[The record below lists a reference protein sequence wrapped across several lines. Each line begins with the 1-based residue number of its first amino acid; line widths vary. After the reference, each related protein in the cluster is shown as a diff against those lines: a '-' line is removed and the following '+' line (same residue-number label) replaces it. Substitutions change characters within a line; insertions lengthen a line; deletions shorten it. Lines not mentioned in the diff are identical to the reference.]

1 MKVPR
6 SSHPAAQAT
15 FRAGHSALASALL
28 ALTLGAAPAGAQT
41 LVTVNEPNLPF
52 TVSLPKSWLGVNFN
66 DGAAGVS
73 VVSAKTPPATL
84 MRLLYTPKGNEKPTP
99 ASEFSKFEQGVKST
113 GATIKQTSS
122 RTVGYGGVSGVER
135 NYTLTHPKGKL
146 NMRVWYGVGARNL
159 YSFQLTD
166 TPERFTAASAT
177 FSKVL
182 ASVKF
187 R

>member
-1 MKVPR
+1 MNVPR
-6 SSHPAAQAT
+6 FPHAASLTAL
-15 FRAGHSALASALL
+15 RPALAGTLL
-28 ALTLGAAPAGAQT
+28 VLGLAGTQAGAQT
-41 LVTVNEPNLPF
+41 LVAINEPKLPF

-66 DGAAGVS
+66 DGAAGIS
-73 VVSAKTPPATL
+73 VVSAKAPPATL
-84 MRLLYTPKGNEKPTP
+84 MRLLYTPKGNGQPTP

-113 GATIKQTSS
+113 GAAIQQTAS

-135 NYTLTHPKGKL
+135 SYTLTHPKGKL
-146 NMRVWYGVGARNL
+146 NMRVWYGVGAKNL

-166 TPERFTAASAT
+166 TPERFSAASAT